1 MKILHLYHDLMNL
14 YGDWANVAA
23 MQRILE
29 KSGESV
35 RVDKVTLGGSADL
48 ESCDFIFI
56 GSGTERNLRVAL
68 EDFRMYSSAL
78 EKYAESGKVIL
89 MTGNSFEMLGKSLTD
104 SGGKTV
110 EGLGFFNFASVE
122 QNKTRVTGDVIYSCD
137 FLTQPLVGFVNKC
150 SEIRGIEKPL
160 FSVQMG
166 LANFDGDKSEGIRK
180 NNLFGTHLTG
190 PVLIKNPHFLAYL
203 AEIILGRAPQTDY
216 LTFERAGFDVTL
228 GELKKRMEA

>member
-68 EDFRMYSSAL
+68 EDFRKYSSAL

-89 MTGNSFEMLGKSLTD
+89 MTGNSFEMLGKSITD
-104 SGGKTV
+104 CSENKYD
-110 EGLGFFNFASVE
+110 GLGIFVFETSE
-122 QNKTRVTGDVIYSCD
+122 QNKTRITAD
-137 FLTQPLVGFVNKC
+137 
-150 SEIRGIEKPL
+150 
-160 FSVQMG
+160 
-166 LANFDGDKSEGIRK
+166 A
-180 NNLFGTHLTG
+180 
-190 PVLIKNPHFLAYL
+190 
-203 AEIILGRAPQTDY
+203 ILKTD
-216 LTFERAGFDVTL
+216 
-228 GELKKRMEA
+228 M

>member
-48 ESCDFIFI
+48 ESCDFILI

-68 EDFRMYSSAL
+68 EDFRKYSSAL

>member
-1 MKILHLYHDLMNL
+1 MNL

-68 EDFRMYSSAL
+68 EDFRKYSSAL

-89 MTGNSFEMLGKSLTD
+89 MTGNSLEMLGKSLTD

>member
-68 EDFRMYSSAL
+68 EDFRKYS
-78 EKYAESGKVIL
+78 
-89 MTGNSFEMLGKSLTD
+89 
-104 SGGKTV
+104 
-110 EGLGFFNFASVE
+110 
-122 QNKTRVTGDVIYSCD
+122 
-137 FLTQPLVGFVNKC
+137 
-150 SEIRGIEKPL
+150 
-160 FSVQMG
+160 
-166 LANFDGDKSEGIRK
+166 
-180 NNLFGTHLTG
+180 
-190 PVLIKNPHFLAYL
+190 
-203 AEIILGRAPQTDY
+203 
-216 LTFERAGFDVTL
+216 
-228 GELKKRMEA
+228 